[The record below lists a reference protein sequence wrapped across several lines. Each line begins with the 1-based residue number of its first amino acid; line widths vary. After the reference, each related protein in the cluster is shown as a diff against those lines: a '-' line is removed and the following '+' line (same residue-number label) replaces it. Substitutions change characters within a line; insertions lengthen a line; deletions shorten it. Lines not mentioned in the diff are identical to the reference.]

1 MTGSTISVRG
11 HDCLAYLT
19 EVEAREIRDE
29 FSKFADYAGRL
40 VFWNGIPREW
50 AQLWADE
57 HEMLTLS
64 SMMGPLMDKTS
75 SRCPKLRKSPKA
87 WKQYIKGASVL
98 FAEHACHSGTITVLM
113 KSPYDRHEPRVGST
127 YYNIEEPVL
136 HGLCGSTTLERIL
149 CVHPAVIGAEEVQYE
164 IWPTDRTLSWKRIY
178 GPECKLR
185 KHYKRKK
192 SLACLHGRSQDDNKR
207 T

>member
-1 MTGSTISVRG
+1 MSASG

-19 EVEAREIRDE
+19 DIEAQEIRDE
-29 FSKFADYAGRL
+29 FSKFADCVGRL

-50 AQLWADE
+50 AQVWADE
-57 HEMLTLS
+57 HGMLTLS

-87 WKQYIKGASVL
+87 WKQYVKGASML
-98 FAEHACHSGTITVLM
+98 FAEHACSSGTITMLM
-113 KSPYDRHEPRVGST
+113 ESPYGRREPRVGST

-136 HGLCGSTTLERIL
+136 HGLCGSTAAERIL
-149 CVHPAVIGAEEVQYE
+149 CVHPAVLGAEEVRYE
-164 IWPTDRTLSWKRIY
+164 IWPSDRSLSWKRMY
-178 GPECKLR
+178 GPECGLR
-185 KHYKRKK
+185 KHYKRRK
-192 SLACLHGRSQDDNKR
+192 SLASHQVRVQDDDKR